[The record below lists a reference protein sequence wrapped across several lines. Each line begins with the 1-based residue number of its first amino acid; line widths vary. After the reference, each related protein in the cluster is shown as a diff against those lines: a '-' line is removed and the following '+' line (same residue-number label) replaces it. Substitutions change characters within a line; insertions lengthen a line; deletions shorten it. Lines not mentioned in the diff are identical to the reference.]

1 MKILGIIPAR
11 LASTRFPEKVLVD
24 IGGKSMVQRVYEQAR
39 KAKSLERVVVATDH
53 DKIMNHVQS
62 FGGEVYMTSPDHPT
76 GTDRCMEALKKQ
88 EWPYDY
94 VINIQGDEPFIMPEQ
109 IDELA
114 ALLDYK
120 VHLATLVTQ
129 VKDPELLFSPNIMK
143 VVFNHKHEALYFS
156 RECIP
161 HIRGA
166 KNEEWLQRHTFYKHV
181 CMYAYRTDILEE
193 ITELSPSTLE
203 KAESLEQLR
212 WLENGYSIKIGIT
225 EHESISIDTPEDL
238 QRAKKVMQI
247 P

>member
-53 DKIMNHVQS
+53 DKIFNHVQS
-62 FGGEVYMTSPDHPT
+62 FGGEVYMTSPDHPS
-76 GTDRCMEALKKQ
+76 GTDRCMEALQKQ
-88 EWPYDY
+88 DWPYDY

-161 HIRGA
+161 YIRGA
-166 KNEEWLQRHTFYKHV
+166 AKEEWLKRHTFYKHV

-193 ITELSPSTLE
+193 ITELPPSSLE
-203 KAESLEQLR
+203 QAESLEQLR
-212 WLENGYSIKIGIT
+212 WLENGYTIKVGVT
-225 EHESISIDTPEDL
+225 EYESISIDTPDDL
-238 QRAKKVMQI
+238 ERAKKVMQI
-247 P
+247 Q